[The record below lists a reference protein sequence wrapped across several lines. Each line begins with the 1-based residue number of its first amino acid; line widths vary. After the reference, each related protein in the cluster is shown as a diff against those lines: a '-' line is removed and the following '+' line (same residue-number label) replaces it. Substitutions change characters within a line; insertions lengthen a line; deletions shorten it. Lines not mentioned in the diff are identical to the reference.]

1 MTEERKVIIRLENV
15 TYKYKV
21 YQDDGAPP
29 TEEKGVQNVSLEIF
43 EGEFLAL
50 VGHNGSGQKHSCKAA
65 QRAFA
70 WRSRERFASTG

>member
-29 TEEKGVQNVSLEIF
+29 TEEKGSAECQ
-43 EGEFLAL
+43 
-50 VGHNGSGQKHSCKAA
+50 SGNI
-65 QRAFA
+65 
-70 WRSRERFASTG
+70 

>member
-29 TEEKGVQNVSLEIF
+29 TEEKGRMSVWKYLKES
-43 EGEFLAL
+43 FLLWSGTTAAAKAL
-50 VGHNGSGQKHSCKAA
+50 LQSCSTG
-65 QRAFA
+65 FCL
-70 WRSRERFASTG
+70 RSRERFASTG

>member
-50 VGHNGSGQKHSCKAA
+50 VGHNGSFAKALLQSCSTG
-65 QRAFA
+65 FCL
-70 WRSRERFASTG
+70 RSRERFASTG